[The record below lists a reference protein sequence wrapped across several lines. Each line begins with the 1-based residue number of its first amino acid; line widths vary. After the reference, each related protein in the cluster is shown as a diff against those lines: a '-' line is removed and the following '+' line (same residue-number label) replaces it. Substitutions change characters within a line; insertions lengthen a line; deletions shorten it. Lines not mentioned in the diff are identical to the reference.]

1 MGITNNGK
9 GTPAQAMAAL
19 PAMPRSGKRNRAIVP
34 CACGCGLGTK
44 STWHPGHDGR
54 ATGWAVR
61 VERGIMKI
69 EEVPA
74 NERKGA
80 EIMLARR
87 AKAVEQVEKVG

>member
-1 MGITNNGK
+1 MSIINNAR
-9 GTPAQAMAAL
+9 GTANLAAL
-19 PAMPRSGKRNRAIVP
+19 PALPRTGRRAKAIVP

-61 VERGIMKI
+61 VEREIMGID
-69 EEVPA
+69 EVPA

-80 EIMLARR
+80 KIMLARR
-87 AKAVEQVEKVG
+87 QAAAAAAKVG